1 MKYIVNLI
9 ITSILI
15 LGLSKV
21 LPHIQVRDFSDALL
35 FALVVGVLNIFLK
48 PILIVL
54 SLPITMIT
62 FGLFLIIINTIIII
76 LADRLIEGI
85 HIEGFW
91 YAVLLVSV
99 SQRYNLF
106 CRAIISD

>member
-48 PILIVL
+48 R
-54 SLPITMIT
+54 S
-62 FGLFLIIINTIIII
+62 
-76 LADRLIEGI
+76 
-85 HIEGFW
+85 
-91 YAVLLVSV
+91 
-99 SQRYNLF
+99 
-106 CRAIISD
+106 

>member
-1 MKYIVNLI
+1 NLI

-91 YAVLLVSV
+91 YAVLFSLCLSAVQSLLQGN
-99 SQRYNLF
+99 SQ
-106 CRAIISD
+106 